1 MEVRLVKGKQRV
13 CKAAFDVPAFGEGA
27 AQHRSSRSL
36 AGEQPAELAAPS
48 FVFRS
53 CFTLFREVMMNSYQ
67 LTLWSFS

>member
-1 MEVRLVKGKQRV
+1 MEVRLVKGKLWV

-27 AQHRSSRSL
+27 ARRHGPRSL